1 MSIFKAQGQGAG
13 KNLAGPCILPFN
25 FERLPVGGKYR
36 FVFGSSPAMTGRD
49 WQEGKNVLLSG
60 YIGKEVVTGITLSWR
75 SLADLVD
82 LSKASH
88 GLLW

>member
-1 MSIFKAQGQGAG
+1 MCFCLDI
-13 KNLAGPCILPFN
+13 
-25 FERLPVGGKYR
+25 
-36 FVFGSSPAMTGRD
+36 FGSSPAMTGRD

-60 YIGKEVVTGITLSWR
+60 YIGKEVVTGITRSWR